1 MENKNQLWEYVKC
14 QIRTDT
20 MVYSSKRSKEMKQK
34 ENKLVKKIEAIE
46 KTLDKKIE
54 FQKVQNTMNI

>member
-1 MENKNQLWEYVKC
+1 
-14 QIRTDT
+14 
-20 MVYSSKRSKEMKQK
+20 MKQK